1 MHHSNPYDNKYCH
14 GIIDFT
20 WLESLQVHEDGP
32 IVNVSAGKSLE
43 SFLSKMLKQEPGQ

>member
-1 MHHSNPYDNKYCH
+1 MHHSDPYDNKYCY

-32 IVNVSAGKSLE
+32 IVNVPAGETLE